1 MPDPKNTNNDV
12 LAEQI
17 KMLFEITKE
26 IKQMLSDMTGK
37 VVSVMEFQTVTK
49 TIEDRVIKL
58 ESTNTWLARLVIGA
72 IITALLALVIIYKQ

>member
-1 MPDPKNTNNDV
+1 MPDPKNTNSEV

-37 VVSVMEFQTVTK
+37 VVSVTEFQTVTK
-49 TIEDRVIKL
+49 TIEDRVTKL
-58 ESTNTWLARLVIGA
+58 ENTNTWLARLVIGA
-72 IITALLALVIIYKQ
+72 IITALLWLVLMMK